1 MRAPKERFDFVHQF
15 LKRMFIEDL
24 HAKRV
29 LSLANGTLGVMTGA
43 ALAVSLIGQAL
54 AQARG
59 LFAKSAI
66 KQVDRLLSNAGVVPW
81 DLFASWVREVVGER
95 REIVVAM
102 DWTDFDADNQS
113 TLALHLVT
121 RHGRATPLLWLTVDK
136 DELKNQRNDF
146 EDLCLSRLKAFLPED
161 VVVTIL
167 ADRGF
172 GDVKLFEFLD
182 SLRFRYVI
190 RFRGDI
196 HVSAAD
202 GETRLAADW
211 VGKGGRARRLRDA
224 EVTAARQKVGAV
236 VCVKAVG
243 MKEAWHLAASD
254 GSLSA
259 PQIIKA
265 LFQKVDHRA
274 QLPRQQGPALRNGH
288 ERAEDRRSATP
299 RPPPAPQRLRHP
311 PADDLGRRR
320 REPRHGPPTANQHR
334 QTPRPFPVPARLP
347 ALRTHPQYARS
358 TPAAAHRTLSRNPT
372 SKSHLLQA
380 LRHRVKMRGCLRVFT
395 GQNAMVE
402 HLR

>member
-1 MRAPKERFDFVHQF
+1 MENQGAGGSMRAPKGRFDFVHQF
-15 LKRMFIEDL
+15 LKRVFIDDL

-29 LSLANGTLGVMTGA
+29 LSLADGALGVMTGA

-81 DLFASWVREVVGER
+81 DLFASWVRELVGER

-113 TLALHLVT
+113 TLALHLVP
-121 RHGRATPLLWLTVDK
+121 RHGRAMPLLWLTVDK

-146 EDLCLSRLKAFLPED
+146 EDLSLSRLKALLPD
-161 VVVTIL
+161 GVAVTIL
-167 ADRGF
+167 A
-172 GDVKLFEFLD
+172 
-182 SLRFRYVI
+182 

-211 VGKGGRARRLRDA
+211 VGKGGRARMLRDA
-224 EVTAARQKVGAV
+224 EVTATRQKVGAV

-254 GSLSA
+254 G
-259 PQIIKA
+259 A
-265 LFQKVDHRA
+265 LLARRLCPPARRA
-274 QLPRQQGPALRNGH
+274 SLPRGRSPSASG
-288 ERAEDRRSATP
+288 AFSYRRGIGTIPDCCGNKMASGSP
-299 RPPPAPQRLRHP
+299 RPTR
-311 PADDLGRRR
+311 
-320 REPRHGPPTANQHR
+320 
-334 QTPRPFPVPARLP
+334 
-347 ALRTHPQYARS
+347 
-358 TPAAAHRTLSRNPT
+358 
-372 SKSHLLQA
+372 
-380 LRHRVKMRGCLRVFT
+380 
-395 GQNAMVE
+395 
-402 HLR
+402 

>member
-1 MRAPKERFDFVHQF
+1 MHEF
-15 LKRMFIEDL
+15 LNRVFLDDL

-29 LSLANGTLGVMTGA
+29 ISLANKALGVITGA

-54 AQARG
+54 AKARG
-59 LFAKSAI
+59 LIAKSAI

-81 DLFASWVREVVGER
+81 DLFGSWVREVVGPR

-146 EDLCLSRLKAFLPED
+146 EDLCLSRLKALLPKG
-161 VVVTIL
+161 VAVTIL

-182 SLRFRYVI
+182 NLGFRYVI
-190 RFRGDI
+190 RFRGNI

-211 VGKGGRARRLRDA
+211 VGKGGRARKLRDA
-224 EVTAARQKVGAV
+224 EVSAARQKVGAV
-236 VCVKAVG
+236 VRVKAAA

-254 GSLSA
+254 GALSA
-259 PQIIKA
+259 PQIIK
-265 LFQKVDHRA
+265 LYSKRWTIEPSFRDSKDLRF
-274 QLPRQQGPALRNGH
+274 GMGMSALRI
-288 ERAEDRRSATP
+288 
-299 RPPPAPQRLRHP
+299 
-311 PADDLGRRR
+311 DDLRRR
-320 REPRHGPPTANQHR
+320 D
-334 QTPRPFPVPARLP
+334 RL
-347 ALRTHPQYARS
+347 
-358 TPAAAHRTLSRNPT
+358 
-372 SKSHLLQA
+372 LL
-380 LRHRVKMRGCLRVFT
+380 LH
-395 GQNAMVE
+395 
-402 HLR
+402 